1 MGSGVGPSQAF
12 EQVMSAYVGLLSQ
25 AGTVLL
31 LVVLFIPLRRYADRR
46 PYFYSWSVAW
56 VALLAAL
63 CALVLRY
70 AVLPQLLGALPDGAL
85 LTRLCYFA
93 YQFGKFAFLIL
104 LLRGTLLYVSGLA
117 HPPLGYLRYI
127 WMAAAAAALISV
139 ALTSDLVGA
148 LFWQSFANVAVFGWC
163 SVALTRLPPVRHS
176 LGTRVTSA
184 FFALTTLLWTAYLL
198 AFTHHFFPQLGV
210 GGAAWQL
217 FTGRNTYFDLLLE
230 MLLAFGMV
238 LVLFEDARREIDG
251 AHRELRIAHE
261 QLLRESLLDSLT
273 GAYNRRA
280 FMEGAGLESL
290 QGTFGAL
297 AVFDLD
303 NLKDVN
309 DHHGHRYGDALLR
322 HFAAVLRAG
331 LRPSDK
337 LYRLGGDEF
346 LLVVPRA
353 IATVLDKRMREIVA
367 AAPPLRFDD
376 NGLSFEIKA
385 SIGVADFKSVVELE
399 AAVHVADRA
408 MYGAKRSRKGART
421 H

>member
-1 MGSGVGPSQAF
+1 MGPSQAF
-12 EQVMSAYVGLLSQ
+12 EQVMSAYIGLLSQ

-31 LVVLFIPLRRYADRR
+31 LVVLFASLRRYADRR
-46 PYFYSWSVAW
+46 PYFYSWSSAW
-56 VALLAAL
+56 VALLVAL

-70 AVLPQLLGALPDGAL
+70 MALPAL
-85 LTRLCYFA
+85 FGPLADTSPLTWLCYFI
-93 YQFGKFAFLIL
+93 YQFGKFAFLIF

-117 HPPLGYLRYI
+117 HPPLGYLKFVWLGAGVVAI
-127 WMAAAAAALISV
+127 FSV
-139 ALTSDLVGA
+139 VLSSGLVGV
-148 LFWQSFANVAVFGWC
+148 LFWQSFANVAVFAGC
-163 SVALTRLPPVRHS
+163 SLMLAGLPAVRHS
-176 LGTRVTSA
+176 LGTRATSA
-184 FFALTTLLWTAYLL
+184 FFALTTLLWAAYLL

-210 GGAAWQL
+210 GAAAWEM

-290 QGTFGAL
+290 QGSFGAL

-309 DHHGHRYGDALLR
+309 DRHGHRYGDALLR
-322 HFAAVLRAG
+322 HFASVLRAG

-353 IATVLDKRMREIVA
+353 VASVLDKRMREIIAA
-367 AAPPLRFDD
+367 AAPLKFDD
-376 NGLSFEIKA
+376 SGLSFEIKA
-385 SIGVADFKSVVELE
+385 SIGVADFKSVEELE
-399 AAVHVADRA
+399 AAVHTADGA
-408 MYGAKRSRKGART
+408 MYSAKRSRKGVR
-421 H
+421 HH